1 MQQKKRNKKATCRTQ
16 SPLNTA
22 QTTQSTNRSEQNK
35 EQEVSNIAT
44 TKMGKAR
51 TTGCREQ
58 ERAITDQLC
67 YDMDQRNLK
76 CENVTRRITFVTNSE
91 R

>member
-1 MQQKKRNKKATCRTQ
+1 
-16 SPLNTA
+16 
-22 QTTQSTNRSEQNK
+22 
-35 EQEVSNIAT
+35 
-44 TKMGKAR
+44 MGKAR